1 MISNFREQI
10 AILFFRFFQTFHL
23 EQLLFKVM
31 LHRKRRAYAFLDY
44 FKDFETVEVVNQIF
58 RGKTIEV
65 LRNLKVEFSLLGG
78 YMWINNANGHLVVN
92 SRYLSQGNKLYIYLD
107 LVHELVHVK
116 QFLEGQDLFDTAFSC
131 SERRTE
137 IEAYRYAV
145 TEARRLGLDD
155 KRICRYLE
163 TEWLHR
169 EDLIKLATILN
180 VTCS

>member
-10 AILFFRFFQTFHL
+10 TILFFRFFKTFHL
-23 EQLLFKVM
+23 EQLLFKAI

-44 FKDFETVEVVNQIF
+44 FKGFETVEIVNKIF
-58 RGKTIEV
+58 QEKTIEV

-78 YMWINNANGHLVVN
+78 YMWINNADGNLVIN

-107 LVHELVHVK
+107 LIHELVHVK
-116 QFLEGQDLFDTAFSC
+116 QFLEGQNLFDTAFSY
-131 SERRTE
+131 SERLTE

-155 KRICRYLE
+155 ELICQYLE
-163 TEWLHR
+163 TEWLRH
-169 EDLIKLATILN
+169 EDLIKLANTLN
-180 VTCS
+180 VNCN